1 MTTIN
6 ESAAF
11 KIPMELINK
20 ILITR
25 PIHPVGKIMD
35 KYFMWFI
42 GFWDDDIKEEDERCY
57 CGILHYHGDNTP
69 SNDIRLHSIKLYN
82 ENCYEKKLI
91 PISFDDFNDTK
102 NWRPDYYDQKRI
114 RKRHKNKTNNF
125 MNHYK
130 TRSELH
136 VLHFLAY
143 YFYTHQYEEKN
154 ENIYPCYDE
163 PYLEPT
169 PYWDY

>member
-1 MTTIN
+1 MSTTK

-25 PIHPVGKIMD
+25 PTHPVGKIMD
-35 KYFMWFI
+35 KYFMWFNR
-42 GFWDDDIKEEDERCY
+42 FWTEDDDDVPVCWIYYDEDEYIIDRRFY
-57 CGILHYHGDNTP
+57 
-69 SNDIRLHSIKLYN
+69 SINIYN

-91 PISFDDFNDTK
+91 PLSLDDYDYLK
-102 NWRPDYYDQKRI
+102 QWRPDYYDQKRI

-163 PYLEPT
+163 PYLEPNM
-169 PYWDY
+169 YGDY

>member
-1 MTTIN
+1 MATIN

-25 PIHPVGKIMD
+25 PTHPVGKIMD
-35 KYFMWFI
+35 KYFMWYNKYYWSNYDEEDNSNCWI
-42 GFWDDDIKEEDERCY
+42 HHLDDDYTED
-57 CGILHYHGDNTP
+57 L
-69 SNDIRLHSIKLYN
+69 RLDAINIYN

-91 PISFDDFNDTK
+91 PISLDEHDCLIS
-102 NWRPDYYDQKRI
+102 WRPDYCSKEQI

-163 PYLEPT
+163 PCLEPT
-169 PYWDY
+169 PYWVY